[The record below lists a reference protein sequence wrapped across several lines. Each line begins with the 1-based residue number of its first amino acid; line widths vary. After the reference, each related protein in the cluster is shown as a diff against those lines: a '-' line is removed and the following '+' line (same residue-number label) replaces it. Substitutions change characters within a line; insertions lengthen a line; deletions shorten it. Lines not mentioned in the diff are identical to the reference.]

1 MYTLTLLAL
10 ISKLTWALPVHVA
23 AHLRREEP
31 ASTGS
36 ATSTSGDLGNLALDT
51 ALESMATQV
60 KSVLPQVPITVI
72 RKDISTLLVCL
83 CTLIYPDFANLHYHF
98 IQILLVS

>member
-23 AHLRREEP
+23 AHQRREEP
-31 ASTGS
+31 AASTRS
-36 ATSTSGDLGNLALDT
+36 ATSTSGDQGNLGLDT

-83 CTLIYPDFANLHYHF
+83 CTYTLILQLCIIILYK
-98 IQILLVS
+98 ILLVS